1 MANPLVIVTGKN
13 GQLGWELNRLSNAI
27 AESYDF
33 VFVDVD
39 TLDLSKPKSIPAFF
53 LQFKPAY
60 FIHCAA
66 YTAVDKAETEQE
78 LVYKINSESV
88 GELAKECAKINCPFI
103 TISTDYVF
111 DGKGTSPYKTD
122 LKPNPLN
129 YYGYTKWIGEKLALE
144 NWKKTIIIRTAW
156 VYSSHAHNFVKTIL
170 RLMKDKSEIKVVN
183 DQVGSPTYAADLAQ
197 AILQI
202 VQQLQAGN
210 EHYGIYHFTNS
221 GVISWY
227 DFAVGIKKLSGLNC
241 KVLPVPSTEY
251 PTPARRP
258 AYSVMDTQ
266 KIVDDFGVEL
276 KDWYSSL
283 QICME
288 MLLLSTD

>member
-13 GQLGWELNRLSNAI
+13 GQLGWEISRLSKDLEKLYN
-27 AESYDF
+27 F
-33 VFVDVD
+33 VFVDVES
-39 TLDLSKPKSIPAFF
+39 LDLSKPESIAAFF
-53 LQFKPAY
+53 IHNKPAY

-88 GELAKECAKINCPFI
+88 GEIAKECAKINCPFI

-122 LKPNPLN
+122 LQPNPLN
-129 YYGYTKWIGEKLALE
+129 YYGYSKWVGEKLALE
-144 NWKKTIIIRTAW
+144 NWRKSIIIRTAW
-156 VYSSHAHNFVKTIL
+156 VYSSHAHNFVKTML
-170 RLMKDKSEIKVVN
+170 RLMKEGSEIKVVS

-210 EHYGIYHFTNS
+210 KHYGVYHFTNS
-221 GVISWY
+221 GIISWY
-227 DFAVGIKKLSGLNC
+227 DFAVGIKKLSGLDC
-241 KVLPVPSTEY
+241 TVLPVPSTEY
-251 PTPARRP
+251 PTPAKRP
-258 AYSVMDTQ
+258 AYSVMDTH
-266 KIVDDFGVEL
+266 KIVADFGVEL
-276 KDWYSSL
+276 KDWNSSL
-283 QICME
+283 QLCIE
-288 MLLLSTD
+288 KLLVSND

>member
-13 GQLGWELNRLSNAI
+13 GQLGWEINRLSNAI
-27 AESYDF
+27 AELYDF

-39 TLDLSKPKSIPAFF
+39 TLDLSKPESIPAFF
-53 LQFKPAY
+53 IDNKPAY

-66 YTAVDKAETEQE
+66 YTAVDKAESEQE

-88 GELAKECAKINCPFI
+88 GVLAKECAKINCPFI

-111 DGKGTSPYKTD
+111 DGKGTAPYKTD
-122 LKPNPLN
+122 LQPNPLN
-129 YYGYTKWIGEKLALE
+129 YYGYSKWIGEKLALE
-144 NWKKTIIIRTAW
+144 NWEKTIIIRTAW
-156 VYSSHAHNFVKTIL
+156 VYSSHAHNFVKTMM
-170 RLMKDKSEIKVVN
+170 RLMKEKSEIKVVD

-202 VQQLQAGN
+202 VKQLQAGK
-210 EHYGIYHFTNS
+210 EHYGVYHFTNS

-227 DFAVGIKKLSGLNC
+227 DFAIGIKKLAGLNC

-251 PTPARRP
+251 STPAKRP
-258 AYSVMDTQ
+258 AYSAMDTH
-266 KIVDDFGVEL
+266 KIADDFGVEL
-276 KDWYSSL
+276 KDWNSSL
-283 QICME
+283 KTCME
-288 MLLLSTD
+288 MLLVSSD